1 MLTSKSKISDV
12 AELAG
17 VSTATVSRVLNGG
30 ICSEN
35 TKKRVLKAVKS
46 LNYNIN
52 LDGKALRSGKTKR
65 IYLSLANISNP
76 FYTTLAESIE
86 SSLNLSG
93 YHILLSASANTE
105 DSIQEQIV
113 KAESGIADGF
123 IFGPIDYSK
132 ETLDKLKR
140 IKIPTVIFGPPVPG
154 TKLDSVE
161 ASEYEGL
168 KGAIVHMIAQGK
180 KKFLLFNGPAD
191 SIPGKSRNSYFKKVF
206 TNLKDQ
212 ALSFEIYNAASFTYE
227 QAKAEIRKFKSL
239 NKFDAIICGN
249 DLMATAVLN
258 FLQDKGVN
266 IPDKISVVG
275 IDNDDFCNYLTPKLS
290 SIDLNVPRMG
300 EAAAEFLIERM
311 NEPNKPITKHVC
323 KSEFIARQTT

>member
-35 TKKRVLKAVKS
+35 TQKRVLKAVKS

-86 SSLNLSG
+86 NFLTLIG

-105 DSIQEQIV
+105 DSIHEQIV

-123 IFGPIDYSK
+123 IFGPIDYTQ
-132 ETLDKLKR
+132 ETLQKLRKV
-140 IKIPTVIFGPPVPG
+140 KIPTVIFGPPVTG

-168 KGAIVHMIAQGK
+168 KSAIVHMVAKGK
-180 KKFLLFNGPAD
+180 KRFLLFNGPAE

-206 TNLKDQ
+206 LHLKDQ
-212 ALSFEIYNAASFTYE
+212 SLSFEIYNAASFTYE
-227 QAKAEIRKFKSL
+227 QASAEICKFKSL

-258 FLQDKGVN
+258 FLQDKGV
-266 IPDKISVVG
+266 SVPGKVSIVG
-275 IDNDDFCNYLTPKLS
+275 IDNDNFCNYLNPKLS
-290 SIDLNVPRMG
+290 SIDLNVPKMG
-300 EAAAEFLIERM
+300 QAATEFLIERV
-311 NEPNKPITKHVC
+311 NKPNKPISKHVC
-323 KSEFIARQTT
+323 KSEFICRQTA